1 MIDRPVRVLVADDQ
15 TLFRVGLVQ
24 LLSDDPRVVVV
35 GQAANGAEA
44 VRMCEAIRPDV
55 VVMDL
60 NMPVMGGL
68 EATRRIR
75 SAGGSTEVLI
85 LATFAEDDH
94 VVAALRDGARGYVL
108 KDSEVEAVV
117 RAILAVQYGDQIIS
131 SAVAGRMLER
141 SSSPAR
147 TGLHGSLTSREAEVL
162 ELIAQGVANKQI
174 ARRLG
179 ISDKTVRN
187 HLSHIY
193 QKLRITDRSQ
203 AVLYA
208 IREGLVPL

>member
-24 LLSDDPRVVVV
+24 LLADDPRVVVV

-68 EATRRIR
+68 EATRKIR
-75 SAGGSTEVLI
+75 AGGSSTQVLI
-85 LATFAEDDH
+85 LATFAEDDS
-94 VVAALRDGARGYVL
+94 VVSALREGARGYVL

-131 SAVAGRMLER
+131 SAVAGRMLDR
-141 SSSPAR
+141 SASPAKS
-147 TGLHGSLTSREAEVL
+147 GLHSRLTSREVEVL

-193 QKLRITDRSQ
+193 QKLRISDRSQ

-208 IREGLVPL
+208 MREGLVPL

>member
-1 MIDRPVRVLVADDQ
+1 MTDRPVRVLVADDQ

-24 LLSDDPRVVVV
+24 LLADDPRVVVV

-68 EATRRIR
+68 EATRKIR
-75 SAGGSTEVLI
+75 AGNGSTQVLI
-85 LATFAEDDH
+85 LASFAEDDS
-94 VVAALRDGARGYVL
+94 VVSALREGARGYVL

-131 SAVAGRMLER
+131 STVAGRMLDR
-141 SSSPAR
+141 SASPAR
-147 TGLHGSLTSREAEVL
+147 SGLHDRLTGREVEVL

-193 QKLRITDRSQ
+193 QKLRISDRSQ

-208 IREGLVPL
+208 MREGLVPL